1 MNSETLAYL
10 EKNIC
15 SISDE
20 LVFEALR
27 AVDEAAWRFWN
38 AEYCT
43 LLVDEPSEDV
53 VLVQQEA
60 MLLDC
65 FFLSDKFLKSQAEV
79 QKS

>member
-1 MNSETLAYL
+1 MNSETLGYL
-10 EKNIC
+10 ENNIC

-43 LLVDEPSEDV
+43 VLVDEPSPLE
-53 VLVQQEA
+53 E
-60 MLLDC
+60 
-65 FFLSDKFLKSQAEV
+65 FIAEV